1 MKSIGK
7 GLIKTIEKLHNANI
21 KKNTESKLFE

>member
-7 GLIKTIEKLHNANI
+7 GLIKTIEKLRNANT
-21 KKNTESKLFE
+21 KKNIESKLFE